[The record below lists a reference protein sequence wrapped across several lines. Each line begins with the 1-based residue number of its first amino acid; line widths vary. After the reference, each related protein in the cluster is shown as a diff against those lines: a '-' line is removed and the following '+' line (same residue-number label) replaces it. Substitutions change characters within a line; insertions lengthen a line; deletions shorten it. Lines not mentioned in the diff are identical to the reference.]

1 MRAKPKYQDSPLQ
14 THWGSYPWVPG
25 VDQESPPSAS
35 SRRIHGDC
43 ICLICFFSPK
53 ECFIDHWWHLVV
65 ERNLCISG
73 HLVLQTGKA
82 TWRGMS
88 LCHWFCWRGKSAA
101 GGREATA
108 LMSQVCVSGSGG
120 CPALTQ
126 TQESPL
132 HIWATLS
139 WLLWEGWGGTE
150 FQSLQLPAS
159 KSQPSRREPGITLI
173 TSWGSPGETLM
184 IHVL

>member
-82 TWRGMS
+82 TWRTGWAS
-88 LCHWFCWRGKSAA
+88 VIGSAGEGRVLLEGEKQQHWCPKS
-101 GGREATA
+101 
-108 LMSQVCVSGSGG
+108 VC
-120 CPALTQ
+120 
-126 TQESPL
+126 QEV
-132 HIWATLS
+132 
-139 WLLWEGWGGTE
+139 EG
-150 FQSLQLPAS
+150 A
-159 KSQPSRREPGITLI
+159 QPSHRRRRAHCTSEPLCLDSFGKAEVEL
-173 TSWGSPGETLM
+173 SSKACNYQLLRASLPEESL
-184 IHVL
+184 VLP